1 MKMLGG
7 DWSRGDLLALIGVLV
22 AILGI
27 WIAHRDT
34 TTSEQLP
41 GRVHESSGGGRDE
54 ATPHP
59 ATTVIPRSADVS
71 SGQVNF
77 GCEETQSVKTPEVFF
92 GANAGDI
99 QPRPEWVQT
108 DNVKG
113 HNQEVIYDKD
123 PANHVKGVFAQGSI
137 TGLDKQLLN
146 CPGGG
151 HGTLALHVTWTEEQ
165 TSNGSNH

>member
-7 DWSRGDLLALIGVLV
+7 DWSRGDVLALIGLLV

-34 TTSEQLP
+34 AATEKDQPSQ
-41 GRVHESSGGGRDE
+41 VHESSGGTRGE
-54 ATPHP
+54 S
-59 ATTVIPRSADVS
+59 TTVVPKSADVS

-77 GCEETQSVKTPEVFF
+77 GCDETQPVKTPEVFF
-92 GANAGDI
+92 GANPGEI
-99 QPRPEWVQT
+99 QPRPDWVQT

-113 HNQEVIYDKD
+113 HTQQVIYDKD

-137 TGLDKQLLN
+137 TGLDKQVFN

-165 TSNGSNH
+165 ASTGGNR